1 MKHFKVVMMSVAAT
15 IVFGSGLAYAAP
27 DVVTLKVAHFL
38 PTSSNFHKFV
48 LLPWCEKIG
57 KESNGKL
64 KCQIY
69 PSMQLGGTPAQLLD
83 QARDGVAD
91 MIWTIPTYQAGRFTK
106 TEVFELPFMVKRSE
120 SGSQALWDYIQKN
133 SQDELKGV
141 KLIFTHFHDGN
152 QIHFGSKSV
161 KSLEDIKG
169 AKIRAS
175 GRIAAKTLEALG
187 AVPVQMPAPAVPES
201 ISKSVIDGALIAWEV
216 STSLKLQEI
225 CKTTTETAPHQAK
238 ISNSIMVFAMNPAKY
253 NSLSPELKKVID
265 NNSGRETSRWVGK
278 LHDSFTAPA
287 RKIAVDRKNTINVLS
302 DAEYKRWIKA
312 TEKVDDGWIKEVEA
326 KGGTSKGK
334 ALLDDA
340 RTLLKKYRD

>member
-1 MKHFKVVMMSVAAT
+1 MNNPVIFIVDDEKVFLLSLKKHIMCL
-15 IVFGSGLAYAAP
+15 GY
-27 DVVTLKVAHFL
+27 DVVTATSGQEALALLRAQPADLVITDLIMPEMSGVELMLSAKELYPAL
-38 PTSSNFHKFV
+38 P
-48 LLPWCEKIG
+48 
-57 KESNGKL
+57 
-64 KCQIY
+64 
-69 PSMQLGGTPAQLLD
+69 
-83 QARDGVAD
+83 
-91 MIWTIPTYQAGRFTK
+91 FTK

-120 SGSQALWDYIQKN
+120 SGSQAIQKN